1 MPNRRLL
8 DAMLRRFTP
17 TACRIAEL
25 GKKQLLGPI
34 CPETQFY
41 VDPFERTVTGKALR
55 DKLGACVLTRAAVP
69 FNGSPKQALA
79 GE

>member
-25 GKKQLLGPI
+25 GK
-34 CPETQFY
+34 TT
-41 VDPFERTVTGKALR
+41 ERTVTDKALR
-55 DKLGACVLTRAAVP
+55 DKLGA
-69 FNGSPKQALA
+69 
-79 GE
+79 